1 MSAFSP
7 GCPRVFQ
14 TWLEFHELWGKKQS
28 SSLHAKH
35 RQYTYPPSVVAGACV
50 ASLASQM
57 VVVLKLFTNFSH
69 WSPSARLREQKVAW
83 HRQRRWNLAFPPL
96 RMTAVIAGYADTN
109 AVSLEM
115 FFRFKFI
122 FKLCH
127 FKLGGSFH
135 VMSTPMLFQVRWF
148 FSSYVDANVISS
160 CVVSVLLLCWLCV
173 MSTQMLFQVVRCG
186 EFHAMSTPMLFSKL
200 CGYTCYFKLCGYTYD
215 FKLCRPKIV
224 YPVVSIQMLFQVLSR
239 QMLFQVAPIQM
250 SFRTCWRKYQLLIHA
265 MWMHM
270 LISY

>member
-1 MSAFSP
+1 
-7 GCPRVFQ
+7 
-14 TWLEFHELWGKKQS
+14 
-28 SSLHAKH
+28 
-35 RQYTYPPSVVAGACV
+35 
-50 ASLASQM
+50 M
-57 VVVLKLFTNFSH
+57 VD
-69 WSPSARLREQKVAW
+69 
-83 HRQRRWNLAFPPL
+83 LAFPPL

-186 EFHAMSTPMLFSKL
+186 EFHVIFQVMWIHMLFQAL
-200 CGYTCYFKLCGYTYD
+200 WVHIRFQ
-215 FKLCRPKIV
+215 
-224 YPVVSIQMLFQVLSR
+224 VVSIENSISSCVDSNVISSCVETNVISSCADTNVVSNLLTQVSIANSCYVDAHVNKLLS
-239 QMLFQVAPIQM
+239 
-250 SFRTCWRKYQLLIHA
+250 C
-265 MWMHM
+265 
-270 LISY
+270 